1 MLNDLHNVV
10 DDFCLCKLF
19 GDGLFVNIF
28 AGGGVEPESHYPQ
41 WKRVNQGIERY
52 PALIDSIAKLA
63 EGMYIHNNKKQK
75 CSFHVLKT
83 NGVEE
88 SDKNKLMCM
97 EIFWLN
103 GSA

>member
-1 MLNDLHNVV
+1 MICTMWRMIFVCVNFLVMG
-10 DDFCLCKLF
+10 CLF
-19 GDGLFVNIF
+19 IF

-83 NGVEE
+83 NGVKE

>member
-1 MLNDLHNVV
+1 MIFVCVNFLVIG
-10 DDFCLCKLF
+10 CLF
-19 GDGLFVNIF
+19 IF

-63 EGMYIHNNKKQK
+63 EGMYIHNYNKKQK

-88 SDKNKLMCM
+88 SDNCVWKS
-97 EIFWLN
+97 F
-103 GSA
+103 G

>member
-1 MLNDLHNVV
+1 MIFVCVNFLVMG
-10 DDFCLCKLF
+10 C
-19 GDGLFVNIF
+19 LFVF

-63 EGMYIHNNKKQK
+63 EGMYIHNYNKKQK
-75 CSFHVLKT
+75 CSFNVLKT

-97 EIFWLN
+97 EIFWPN

>member
-1 MLNDLHNVV
+1 M
-10 DDFCLCKLF
+10 
-19 GDGLFVNIF
+19 
-28 AGGGVEPESHYPQ
+28 EPESHYPQ

-83 NGVEE
+83 NGV
-88 SDKNKLMCM
+88 K
-97 EIFWLN
+97 
-103 GSA
+103 

>member
-1 MLNDLHNVV
+1 MIFVCVNFLVMG
-10 DDFCLCKLF
+10 C
-19 GDGLFVNIF
+19 LFVF

-75 CSFHVLKT
+75 WSFHVLKT
-83 NGVEE
+83 NGVKE